1 MPARVH
7 NLAAFCRIMLPRW
20 RYMEGDIYMDGCRS
34 CGGTLDDCNESQ
46 VVCPWCGEADCWLRL
61 DHLID
66 MNLDDFDLD
75 SEQGPAVDS

>member
-1 MPARVH
+1 
-7 NLAAFCRIMLPRW
+7 
-20 RYMEGDIYMDGCRS
+20 MDGCRS